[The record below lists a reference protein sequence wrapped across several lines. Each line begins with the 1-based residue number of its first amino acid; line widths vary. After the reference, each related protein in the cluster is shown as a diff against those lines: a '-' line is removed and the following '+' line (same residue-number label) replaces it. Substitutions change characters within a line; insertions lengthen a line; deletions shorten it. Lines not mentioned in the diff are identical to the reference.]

1 MKFLY
6 SRADPPEDITF
17 IFRTDAIAQEENET
31 LILELVTTSGANA
44 PPSGDG
50 VYFRN
55 TINLTI
61 VDSDS
66 KKSVLRVYIYIHLYG
81 VTILFLHNLLV
92 VEIFF
97 TKDKYRAHENP
108 NNNPCSAGFLPV
120 RVYKT
125 SRIANPIIL
134 DIIPLTVEMA
144 NTDLLAAEIP
154 VFNTFSP
161 PYAGNL
167 SYWFYIL

>member
-1 MKFLY
+1 MLYSCSLKFLNRGNNKNDYALTTGEGSGFDYTVSTNQVKFLY

-31 LILELVTTSGANA
+31 LILELVTTSGTNA

-66 KKSVLRVYIYIHLYG
+66 KISV
-81 VTILFLHNLLV
+81 VTM
-92 VEIFF
+92 
-97 TKDKYRAHENP
+97 
-108 NNNPCSAGFLPV
+108 CQC
-120 RVYKT
+120 
-125 SRIANPIIL
+125 IIVIML
-134 DIIPLTVEMA
+134 
-144 NTDLLAAEIP
+144 
-154 VFNTFSP
+154 
-161 PYAGNL
+161 
-167 SYWFYIL
+167 